1 MPEPLTALALL
12 SLLAWLA
19 VLAAPWQAWSSR
31 ERLAAASEGRGDLS
45 RVTVL
50 IPARD
55 EADVIEHTLRALA
68 RQGDALDVVL
78 VDDGS
83 EDATAELAA
92 RAMPRARIVRAEP
105 RPAGWSGKLW
115 ALDQGR
121 HHLERPLTLLL
132 DADIELRPGVVAA
145 MPCKLEEEGR
155 ALVSL
160 MASLRQHSAW
170 ERLLVPAFI
179 YFFKML
185 YPFRLS
191 NSAFPLVA
199 AAAGGCILIRT
210 SVIHELDLFTSI
222 RGELIDDCALARCVK
237 SSGERTW
244 IGLSRDVVSHR
255 PYDALG
261 PIWDMVTRS
270 AYTQLRHSVI
280 LLGTC
285 TLIMALMFWVPLLAL
300 ADSQTFWIGLATL
313 AVTFTTYV
321 PTLRYY
327 DRNPAA
333 AVLMPAVATLYLAMT
348 WHSAINHW
356 RGTGAAW
363 KGRAY
368 GSTGN

>member
-1 MPEPLTALALL
+1 MTALALL
-12 SLLAWLA
+12 SLLVWL
-19 VLAAPWQAWSSR
+19 VVFAAPWRPWSSR
-31 ERLAAASEGRGDLS
+31 ERLAATSEGGEKSGDLS
-45 RVTVL
+45 RISVL
-50 IPARD
+50 IPARN
-55 EADVIEHTLRALA
+55 EADVIEHTLQALA
-68 RQGDALDVVL
+68 RQGDEPDVVL

-92 RAMPRARIVRAEP
+92 RTMPRARIVRAEP
-105 RPAGWSGKLW
+105 CPVGWSGKLW
-115 ALDQGR
+115 ALEQGR
-121 HHLERPLTLLL
+121 PHLERPLTLLL
-132 DADIELRPGVVAA
+132 DADIELRPGIVAA
-145 MPCKLEEEGR
+145 MQHKLETDGR

-160 MASLRQHSAW
+160 MASLRQESAW

-191 NSAFPLVA
+191 NSTFRLVA

-210 SVIHELDLFTSI
+210 SVIEGLDLFTSI
-222 RGELIDDCALARCVK
+222 RGELIDDCALARRVK

-261 PIWDMVTRS
+261 PIWNMVTRS
-270 AYTQLRHSVI
+270 AYTQLRHSVT
-280 LLGTC
+280 LLGGC

-300 ADSQTFWIGLATL
+300 ADGASFWIGLATL
-313 AVTFTTYV
+313 AAMFATYV

-327 DRNPAA
+327 GRHPAG
-333 AVLMPAVATLYLAMT
+333 AVLLPVVATLYLTMT

-368 GSTGN
+368 GSTGV